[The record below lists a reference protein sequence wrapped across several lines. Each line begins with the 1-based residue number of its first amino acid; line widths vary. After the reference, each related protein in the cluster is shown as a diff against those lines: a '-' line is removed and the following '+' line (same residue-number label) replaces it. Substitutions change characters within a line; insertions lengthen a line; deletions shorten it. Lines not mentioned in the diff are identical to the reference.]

1 MVNDETKKIYQFKK
15 SVKVNEITIKKMK
28 IKIDREKTKTKWDCK
43 KKINYKNY
51 LKIVIKKWEPNL
63 ADRKN

>member
-15 SVKVNEITIKKMK
+15 SVKVNEITIKRMK

-43 KKINYKNY
+43 KKSIT
-51 LKIVIKKWEPNL
+51 KIT
-63 ADRKN
+63 